1 MNTPVFICSDIYVN
15 DENYVTNKEI
25 GEYVSNRNIDST
37 IPEVRAAL
45 YNTKLW
51 PKDTILNVVFMGGE
65 PWKHAWVEKVI
76 TDEFQKYSNIKFTF
90 DPKGKKTIRIS
101 FNEKEGAYSAVGTD
115 ALNRTENQ
123 PTMNLGWLDP
133 PGDKNAPG
141 QFVFKGKT
149 YTVPA
154 GEPRNN
160 NQNGATVI
168 HEFGHA
174 VGMIHEHQN
183 PRGQTI
189 EWDVDKVYNKFS
201 GPPNN
206 WDKETINRNIL
217 KKYNENQIN
226 GSGFD
231 PTSIMLYF
239 FPASLTKNNKGT
251 QANHQLSELDKM
263 WLASAY
269 ANAPPPTSS
278 SSSPTISPT
287 ISSTNSNSNNITPI
301 INKDMATVQPNVT
314 LTPVYPQP
322 QQPMPY
328 PPPPQPYPQ
337 PPFSPPN
344 STCNPQQLQ
353 PVSPQCRPCNM
364 PCRPCGGMGMMGGG
378 MMGGGMMGGGIWG
391 TGGGIWG
398 GGGGGMGGCMPGT
411 KPLCTQV
418 GNSMSCRCVPD
429 TPCPPGLIR
438 SPTTGMC
445 EPGMPG
451 MPCPPGFRRSPVT
464 GRCIRGGA
472 TCPPG
477 YRRSPTTGRCI
488 RGGAACPPGY
498 RRSPVT
504 GKCIRSVACPPGYR
518 RSPATGKCIRSAAC
532 PAGYRRSPATGKC
545 IRSAACPAGY
555 RRSPATGKCIRS
567 AAKCPAGYSL
577 VRDARKPSGY
587 TCVKKYRPPPGKI
600 HVHGPRCH
608 FGKACH
614 GKLSP
619 GKRPPIR
626 RPGKRPGKR
635 PPIRRPGKKF
645 RSDEDMFLEVSNQDL
660 VENFENLSTSSPTNY
675 KFMILVIIVIII
687 ALFIYIMK
695 EQRA

>member
-1 MNTPVFICSDIYVN
+1 MNNPVFICSDIYVN

-25 GEYVSNRNIDST
+25 GEYISNRSIDST

-51 PKDTILNVVFMGGE
+51 PKDTVLNVVFMGGE

-76 TDEFQKYSNIKFTF
+76 TDEFQKYSNTKFTF

-133 PGDKNAPG
+133 PGGKNEAG

-149 YTVPA
+149 YSVPA

-183 PRGQTI
+183 PRGEAI
-189 EWDVDKVYNKFS
+189 DWDVNKVYSKFS

-269 ANAPPPTSS
+269 ANAPSPTSSSPSPTSS
-278 SSSPTISPT
+278 SSSPSPTT
-287 ISSTNSNSNNITPI
+287 ISSTNNITPI

-322 QQPMPY
+322 QQPMVY
-328 PPPPQPYPQ
+328 PPPPPTYQ
-337 PPFSPPN
+337 PPFLPPTPN

-353 PVSPQCRPCNM
+353 PVSPQCRPCNI

-378 MMGGGMMGGGIWG
+378 MGIMGGGMWG

-398 GGGGGMGGCMPGT
+398 GGGGGMGMGMGGCMPGT

-429 TPCPPGLIR
+429 MPCPPGLVR
-438 SPTTGMC
+438 SPINGLC
-445 EPGMPG
+445 EPASNV
-451 MPCPPGFRRSPVT
+451 PCPPGYRRSPVT
-464 GRCIRGGA
+464 GRCIRGG
-472 TCPPG
+472 G
-477 YRRSPTTGRCI
+477 V
-488 RGGAACPPGY
+488 CPPGY

-504 GKCIRSVACPPGYR
+504 GKCIRGGAACPPGYR
-518 RSPATGKCIRSAAC
+518 RSPATGKCIRSATC
-532 PAGYRRSPATGKC
+532 PPGYRRSPVSGKCIRGGAACPPGFRRSLATNKCIRAPCPAGYKRSVTGKC
-545 IRSAACPAGY
+545 IKSVG
-555 RRSPATGKCIRS
+555 GKC
-567 AAKCPAGYSL
+567 PVGYSL
-577 VRDARKPSGY
+577 VKDVRKPSGY
-587 TCVKKYRPPPGKI
+587 TCVKKYIPPPGKI

-614 GKLSP
+614 GKP
-619 GKRPPIR
+619 GSIGR
-626 RPGKRPGKR
+626 RPGKR

-645 RSDEDMFLEVSNQDL
+645 RSDEDMFLEVSSQDL

-695 EQRA
+695 EQQA

>member
-25 GEYVSNRNIDST
+25 GEYISNRSIDST

-51 PKDTILNVVFMGGE
+51 PKDTVLNVVFMGGE

-101 FNEKEGAYSAVGTD
+101 FNEKEGAFSAVGTD

-133 PGDKNAPG
+133 PGSKNTAG

-149 YTVPA
+149 YSVPA

-183 PRGQTI
+183 PRGEAI
-189 EWDVDKVYNKFS
+189 DWDVSKVYNKFS

-226 GSGFD
+226 GSEFD

-269 ANAPPPTSS
+269 ANAPTPTSS
-278 SSSPTISPT
+278 T
-287 ISSTNSNSNNITPI
+287 SSTSTSTSSTTNSTTKSNNITPI

-328 PPPPQPYPQ
+328 PPPPQTYPPQ
-337 PPFSPPN
+337 FPPPPN
-344 STCNPQQLQ
+344 SCNPQPLQ
-353 PVSPQCRPCNM
+353 PVSPQCRPCV

-378 MMGGGMMGGGIWG
+378 MGMGMMGGGMWG

-398 GGGGGMGGCMPGT
+398 GGGGGMGMGGCMPGT

-429 TPCPPGLIR
+429 MPCPPGHIR

-464 GRCIRGGA
+464 GRCIRGRGA
-472 TCPPG
+472 CPAG
-477 YRRSPTTGRCI
+477 YRRSPSTGRCI
-488 RGGAACPPGY
+488 RSAVCP
-498 RRSPVT
+498 
-504 GKCIRSVACPPGYR
+504 AGYR
-518 RSPATGKCIRSAAC
+518 RSPATGRCIRSAACPAGYRRSPSTGKCIRSAAC

-545 IRSAACPAGY
+545 IRSAGRCPV
-555 RRSPATGKCIRS
+555 
-567 AAKCPAGYSL
+567 GYSL

-587 TCVKKYRPPPGKI
+587 TCVKTYRPPPGKI

-614 GKLSP
+614 GKGGSIGRRPSPGRRP
-619 GKRPPIR
+619 GKRPSPGR

-635 PPIRRPGKKF
+635 F

-675 KFMILVIIVIII
+675 KFMILAIIVIII

-695 EQRA
+695 EQV